1 MQKIIKKFMSEIMLQ
16 QLLVNDVEEKKQDL

>member
-1 MQKIIKKFMSEIMLQ
+1 MQKIIKKFMSEIMLK